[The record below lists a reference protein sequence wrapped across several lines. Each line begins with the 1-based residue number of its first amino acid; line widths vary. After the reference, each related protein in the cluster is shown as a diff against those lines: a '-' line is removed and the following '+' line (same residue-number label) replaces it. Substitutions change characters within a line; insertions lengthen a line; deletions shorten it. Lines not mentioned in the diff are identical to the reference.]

1 MKQLFTNNKQEYPP
15 MHTGNTK
22 KSFVKKAL
30 LCIALLFSSHYMLG
44 QKASTDFQD
53 FYKRFETDCNYQQ
66 SHVALPITS
75 VVLNDIDINDNEIFD
90 TLTIDEWKC
99 EKNFSSFEK
108 TFESVSKIVWRVVYG
123 IPETGFRVEYYFVLK
138 KDEWYLNRI
147 VDLSL

>member
-1 MKQLFTNNKQEYPP
+1 MKNLTNNKHEHPP
-15 MHTGNTK
+15 MHTGNSK
-22 KSFVKKAL
+22 KIFATKAL

-44 QKASTDFQD
+44 QKVSTNFQD
-53 FYKRFETDCNYQQ
+53 FYKRFETDCDYQQ

-108 TFESVSKIVWRVVYG
+108 TFESVSKNVWRVVYG
-123 IPETGFRVEYYFVLK
+123 IPETGFRV
-138 KDEWYLNRI
+138 
-147 VDLSL
+147 DLSL